1 VTWETLAAVAVG
13 LALWLAAVWIW
24 LWSASQWARIERHES
39 KYGTVLYQPFAVLR
53 SIPSFVGSIWILAG
67 WAAFL
72 DRVSPRILDRLP
84 LPIGFVVLLWPMA
97 VPAAIWL
104 SGHPAV
110 FVPPGARER
119 QLGEAETRLNSS
131 DQRRLDDLVEGGIAT
146 GALRLQGGRSYAIV
160 VMGGGLLLTCAAVF
174 FALFADARGWWAAAF
189 FGIVTT
195 VVGVSLIP
203 GVVYLELTA
212 HGFACHQIFKTWR
225 YQWEDVAG
233 FTPIRPGQPM
243 VAFRF
248 EPTYRGSRLPWRFL
262 RPASGLDAGLPGTYG
277 MRAEDL
283 ANLMNRWRERFA
295 AGGAGRPR

>member
-131 DQRRLDDLVEGGIAT
+131 DQRRLDDLGLSCWVNVEDLIV
-146 GALRLQGGRSYAIV
+146 GAL
-160 VMGGGLLLTCAAVF
+160 TVF
-174 FALFADARGWWAAAF
+174 TD
-189 FGIVTT
+189 
-195 VVGVSLIP
+195 
-203 GVVYLELTA
+203 
-212 HGFACHQIFKTWR
+212 H
-225 YQWEDVAG
+225 
-233 FTPIRPGQPM
+233 GQPG
-243 VAFRF
+243 A
-248 EPTYRGSRLPWRFL
+248 LD
-262 RPASGLDAGLPGTYG
+262 DAGAEEQSLNAVAALEAEGERHDLHDREP
-277 MRAEDL
+277 RARLRGRPPQAPPPRPRPPRL
-283 ANLMNRWRERFA
+283 A
-295 AGGAGRPR
+295 GAGPRGGCRVRAAPRQSPAAKPPG